1 MKKIGSMMLHSFS
14 NWITNHT
21 FFEKN
26 VELHKNRVEK
36 ATGVDIISCAS
47 VQRVS
52 ALTHQNHNTVT
63 AL

>member
-1 MKKIGSMMLHSFS
+1 MKKHSLMILHSFS
-14 NWITNHT
+14 NWKTYHT
-21 FFEKN
+21 FVEKN

-47 VQRVS
+47 VQRVG